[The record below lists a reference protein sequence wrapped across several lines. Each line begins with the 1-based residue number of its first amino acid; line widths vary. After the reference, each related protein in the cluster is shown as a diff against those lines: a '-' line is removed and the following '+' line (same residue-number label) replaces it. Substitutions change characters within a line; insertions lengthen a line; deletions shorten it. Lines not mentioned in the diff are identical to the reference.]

1 MLVRGVVLVVLA
13 CRAVELASVELDA
26 GALKHGHAE
35 AEGEEFDLNGQKRRE
50 QVGARRRS

>member
-26 GALKHGHAE
+26 GAMKHGHAE